1 MQKKTW
7 AEKLRGLGFYAII
20 ASAVAFVVSGP
31 GHRFGLMDLGTAF
44 DVTRGAVGFA
54 ALALVASLVGLLLPS
69 KQALAPKL
77 PRTLATIA
85 IAGLVIFQFYSIRQQ
100 FRAVPPIHDISTDL
114 VNPPEFVLLA
124 ADRASA
130 SNPLAYAG
138 AEVARQQAVAYAD
151 IQPLRFSETTPAAV
165 IAAAMAVAQNMGFDP
180 IQSAAEDG
188 RLEATDTTFWY
199 GYKDDLIVRAL
210 ASGSDVIVDLRSKS
224 RIGQS
229 DLGKNAARIREFS
242 AALQRAMR

>member
-7 AEKLRGLGFYAII
+7 AEKLRGFGFYAII
-20 ASAVAFVVSGP
+20 VSAIAFVISGP

-54 ALALVASLVGLLLPS
+54 ALSLVASLIGLLLPS

-85 IAGLVIFQFYSIRQQ
+85 MAGFVLFHIYGIRAQFK
-100 FRAVPPIHDISTDL
+100 AVPPIHDISTDL

-124 ADRASA
+124 ADRANA
-130 SNPLAYAG
+130 RNPLEYAG
-138 AEVARQQAVAYAD
+138 AEVAKQQAAAYPD
-151 IQPLRFSETTPAAV
+151 IQPLRFTETTPSAV
-165 IAAAMAVAQNMGFDP
+165 IAAAIGVAQNMGFDP
-180 IQSAAEDG
+180 IQSASTEG

-210 ASGSDVIVDLRSKS
+210 ASGNDVIVDLRSKS

-229 DLGKNAARIREFS
+229 DLGKNAARVREFS
-242 AALQRAMR
+242 AALQQAMR